1 MLNESYINL
10 ITGDIHEDFK
20 KFSNPLYKMMKL
32 KNLNNIRL
40 FIAGDFGLNFHGGQA
55 EKDKLFKEKVNSLGI
70 EVFSVI
76 GNHENRDVL
85 DQLPVIYR
93 NGGKMYQAD
102 DKLFYLMTGETY
114 TFTDENGMS
123 FSLFSFGGGF
133 STDQKERIEHEKKT
147 GNCIFWEKEMPSDSE
162 YEYARNKLKES
173 ENRVDIII
181 SHTSP
186 LELKKH
192 IIKHFRVP
200 GKDIYGGEHKLN
212 LFLEEVLSSV
222 SYKKWFF
229 GHFHCDAI
237 MTPDEKIYA
246 VFEEIR
252 FLKTGELVDA
262 NKILREAKSIQ
273 KKTNRRG

>member
-1 MLNESYINL
+1 MLNKSYINL

-32 KNLNNIRL
+32 KNWNNIRL
-40 FIAGDFGLNFHGGQA
+40 FVAGDFGLDFHGGQT
-55 EKDKLFKEKVNSLGI
+55 EKDIVFKKKVQNLGI

-85 DQLPVIYR
+85 DQLPVVYR
-93 NGGKMYQAD
+93 NGGKMYQAG
-102 DKLFYLMTGETY
+102 DKLFYLINGEIY
-114 TFTDENGMS
+114 TFTDENGIP
-123 FSLFSFGGGF
+123 FNLFAFGGGF
-133 STDQKERIEHEKKT
+133 STDRKERIEHEKKT
-147 GNCIFWEKEMPSDSE
+147 GNCIFGEKEMPSDSE
-162 YEYARNKLKES
+162 YEYARGKLNASQNKI
-173 ENRVDIII
+173 DIII

-186 LELKKH
+186 LEIKKH
-192 IIKHFRVP
+192 IIKYFRVP

-212 LFLEEVLSSV
+212 LFLEEILSSV

-246 VFEEIR
+246 VFEDIR
-252 FLKTGELVDA
+252 FLTTGEVT
-262 NKILREAKSIQ
+262 NINNILKKVKAIQ
-273 KKTNRRG
+273 KTKNRKA